1 MFPTVFEFNIF
12 IKLWFFNNKDR
23 VNLLVAIFDDTET
36 ARFFSEEELVNKRE
50 SGINKGIDSNFTF
63 KSIISKPGNHY
74 IRLYE
79 DGNVLYQY
87 PIYVKY
93 IE

>member
-36 ARFFSEEELVNKRE
+36 ARFFSEEELVNKERVE
-50 SGINKGIDSNFTF
+50 LIRVSIAILLLNPLFRSQGI
-63 KSIISKPGNHY
+63 IISAYMRMEMYSTN
-74 IRLYE
+74 ILFM
-79 DGNVLYQY
+79 
-87 PIYVKY
+87 
-93 IE
+93 